1 MNNILHKAPLEA
13 GVERVVITLLNDILN
28 DLCKWPE
35 LSAEDTPNFG
45 SNGKKWDPTIRSYYG
60 LEDSADPDGMILD
73 NSVTYQQADNPVAK
87 LQLHPCVLIE
97 TKGLAEKLKDT
108 PQLTSY

>member
-1 MNNILHKAPLEA
+1 MDNILHKAPLEA

-45 SNGKKWDPTIRSYYG
+45 SNGKK
-60 LEDSADPDGMILD
+60 
-73 NSVTYQQADNPVAK
+73 
-87 LQLHPCVLIE
+87 
-97 TKGLAEKLKDT
+97 
-108 PQLTSY
+108 